1 MLRNISKHTACLTWA
16 LVLSTLGAGQSALS
30 ANRDNAWLEIS
41 AANFEHNIQT
51 LRERVLNDAT
61 SLCAV
66 MKADAYGHGIPLLM
80 PSVIKTGIDA
90 VCIADNHDAKAA
102 RENGFTGRLIRIRAP
117 AAGEMAAALPYDV
130 QEVAGSLE
138 GMRAISQLGLA
149 HNKPIKVHLKLN
161 SAGMGRGGLDI
172 DTDEAR
178 REAIDAVK
186 LPGLQVVGI
195 MAHFPDEDKTKIEN
209 GLQVFLEQARWLIQA
224 AGLDRSKITLHCAN
238 TAATVLVPQ
247 SHLDMVRVGS
257 LLYGQQPA
265 ESPVQALKAVMAL
278 KAQVASIHKF
288 QKGDTVGYDR
298 TFTLVRDSRL
308 ANIPIGYS
316 DGYFRAFSNRSH
328 VLIDGRRFPLVGKV
342 TMNTIMVDV
351 TDAPGVQPG
360 DEVVL
365 LGTQGD
371 EEITMTELMA
381 DSYTFYGEFFV
392 TVGNGNPK
400 YLKQE

>member
-1 MLRNISKHTACLTWA
+1 MAPRFLLLPLCLAA
-16 LVLSTLGAGQSALS
+16 LLTMSIGAAQGAKP
-30 ANRDNAWLEIS
+30 DNAWLEIS
-41 AANFEHNIQT
+41 AANFEHNLHL
-51 LRERVLNDAT
+51 LREKVLSKN
-61 SLCAV
+61 SRLCVV
-66 MKADAYGHGIPLLM
+66 MKADAYGHGIALLM
-80 PSVIKTGIDA
+80 PSVIKMGVDA
-90 VCIADNHDAKAA
+90 VCIADNNDAKAA
-102 RENGFTGRLIRIRAP
+102 RDAGFTGRLIRIRAP
-117 AAGEMAAALPYDV
+117 AVSEVAAALPFDV
-130 QEVAGSLE
+130 QEVAGTLE
-138 GMRAISQLGLA
+138 GMRAISQIGVT
-149 HNKPIKVHLKLN
+149 HNKPIRVHLNLN
-161 SAGMGRGGLDI
+161 SAGMGRGGLDL

-178 REAIDAVK
+178 RDALDAVK

-195 MAHFPDEDKTKIEN
+195 MTHFPDEDKAKIEA
-209 GLQVFLEQARWLIQA
+209 GLRVFMDQSAWLINE
-224 AGLDRSKITLHCAN
+224 AGIERTSITLHCAN

-265 ESPVQALKAVMAL
+265 DSPVQGLKPVMAVKAV
-278 KAQVASIHKF
+278 VASVHKF

-316 DGYFRAFSNRSH
+316 DGYYRAFSNRSH

-351 TDAPGVQPG
+351 TDAPSVQPG

-365 LGTQGD
+365 LGTQD
-371 EEITMTELMA
+371 KDEITMSELMA

-392 TVGNGNPK
+392 TLGNGNPK

>member
-1 MLRNISKHTACLTWA
+1 MTRYFSHLAVGFAI
-16 LVLSTLGAGQSALS
+16 VLMMPMAAAQSAKT
-30 ANRDNAWLEIS
+30 DNAWLEIS
-41 AANFEHNIQT
+41 AASFEHNLHI
-51 LRERVLNDAT
+51 LRKQVLGENT
-61 SLCAV
+61 RLCAV
-66 MKADAYGHGIPLLM
+66 MKADAYGHGIALLM
-80 PSVIKTGIDA
+80 PSVIKAGIDA
-90 VCIADNHDAKAA
+90 VCIADNNDAKAA
-102 RENGFTGRLIRIRAP
+102 RDAGFTGRLIRIRAA
-117 AAGEMAAALPYDV
+117 AAGEVAAALSYDV
-130 QEVAGSLE
+130 EEVAGTLE

-149 HNKPIKVHLKLN
+149 RNKPIDVHVKLN

-172 DTDEAR
+172 DTDDAR
-178 REAIDAVK
+178 REALDAVK
-186 LPGLQVVGI
+186 LPGIQVVGI
-195 MAHFPDEDKTKIEN
+195 MTHFPDEDAVKIEA
-209 GLQVFLEQARWLIQA
+209 GLQAFLEQSNWLIQA
-224 AGLDRSKITLHCAN
+224 AGLDRRKLTLHCAN
-238 TAATVLVPQ
+238 TAATVLVPR

-265 ESPVQALKAVMAL
+265 DSPVQGLKPVMAL
-278 KAQVASIHKF
+278 KAQVAGVHKF

-316 DGYFRAFSNRSH
+316 DGYYRAFSNRSH

-351 TDAPGVQPG
+351 TDAPDVQPG

-365 LGTQGD
+365 LGAQGSD
-371 EEITMTELMA
+371 EITVSELMA

>member
-1 MLRNISKHTACLTWA
+1 MLRDFLTHVASFA
-16 LVLSTLGAGQSALS
+16 LALTLSIAGAAQSATGATL
-30 ANRDNAWLEIS
+30 DNAWLEIS
-41 AANFEHNIQT
+41 AANFEHNLRI
-51 LRERVLNDAT
+51 LREQVLGKN
-61 SLCAV
+61 SGLCVV
-66 MKADAYGHGIPLLM
+66 MKADAYGHGIHLLM
-80 PSVIKTGIDA
+80 PSVIKAGVDA
-90 VCIADNHDAKAA
+90 VCIADNNDAKAA
-102 RENGFTGRLIRIRAP
+102 REKGFTGRLIRIRAP
-117 AAGEMAAALPYDV
+117 AAGEVAAALPYDV
-130 QEVAGSLE
+130 QEVAGTLE
-138 GMRAISQLGLA
+138 GMRAISAVGLA
-149 HNKPIKVHLKLN
+149 HNKPINVHLNLN

-178 REAIDAVK
+178 REALEAVK
-186 LPGLQVVGI
+186 LPGLQVVSI
-195 MAHFPDEDKTKIEN
+195 MTHFPDEDKAKIES
-209 GLQVFLEQARWLIQA
+209 GLQVFLEQSNWLIQT

-257 LLYGQQPA
+257 LLYGQQPTD
-265 ESPVQALKAVMAL
+265 SPVQGLKPVMAL
-278 KAQVASIHKF
+278 KAQVASVHNF

-316 DGYFRAFSNRSH
+316 DGYYRAFSNRSH